1 MTDSGEASG
10 HGWVCPT
17 CDRHNPEGA
26 PFCGRC
32 GERTEEPKVEAPS
45 HEPPIRQRALPVTLG
60 AVVVVVLAAVAVAA
74 FAGLDSQPGGRS
86 SPEGPG
92 PGSTGGAAPELTE
105 ASPNA
110 AGCWHGGIAV
120 DCSVLSALTPEAA
133 SRSAGTGLLTA
144 PTVGGQPFVAIGTGR
159 DGGVY
164 RLDVDN
170 GQATVGWTRFLSRPV
185 QIAPT
190 AVPSTVFVA
199 GVGGDHAGSRL
210 FALDA
215 DDGRV
220 LWQRQLDVRVRL
232 PSVAVDEDSIAVAGD
247 VSDSDND
254 ELLVVDVAG
263 GEVLQRSTVAGH
275 VLSLTSDS
283 GRGVVY
289 YTDGSGL
296 HAFDPGVGE
305 LWAVPGDH
313 VGPLKPGTTTLYV
326 SQFDGTLTAR
336 AANNNTVPWTVSDLD
351 GVHYPPVADDD
362 TVVAIDDHGRIHA
375 FDARTGEALGTV
387 PTQDVG
393 AVTDQAVLFGDTV
406 AIPTVSGLL
415 FANLSS
421 GRTAVFRPRGE
432 GSNHNQISGVEPVGD
447 GVLLVTA
454 SAGVFVL
461 DSPTLR

>member
-1 MTDSGEASG
+1 MTDSGEVSG

-17 CDRHNPEGA
+17 CTCHNPEGA
-26 PFCGRC
+26 RFCGRC
-32 GERTEEPKVEAPS
+32 GERTEEPTGEAPS
-45 HEPPIRQRALPVTLG
+45 HEPPIRQPAFPVTLG
-60 AVVVVVLAAVAVAA
+60 VVVVVVLAAVAVAA
-74 FAGLDSQPGGRS
+74 FAGLDVESGGRS
-86 SPEGPG
+86 SPEAPG
-92 PGSTGGAAPELTE
+92 PDSTGGAAPELAE
-105 ASPNA
+105 ASPAA

-120 DCSVLSALTPEAA
+120 DCPVLSALIPRAA

-159 DGGVY
+159 NGGIY
-164 RLDVDN
+164 RLDVDD
-170 GQATVGWTRFLSRPV
+170 GHAIVGWTRFLSRPV
-185 QIAPT
+185 EVAPT
-190 AVPSTVFVA
+190 AVPGTVFVA
-199 GVGGDHAGSRL
+199 DGGGDHAGSRL
-210 FALDA
+210 FALHA
-215 DDGRV
+215 GDGRV
-220 LWQRQLDVRVRL
+220 LWQRQLDIRVRV
-232 PSVAVDEDSIAVAGD
+232 PSVAVDEHSIAVAGD
-247 VSDSDND
+247 VADSDND
-254 ELLVVDVAG
+254 ELLIVDLAD
-263 GEVLQRSTVAGH
+263 GEILQRSTVAGH

-305 LWAVPGDH
+305 LWAAPGDH

-351 GVHYPPVADDD
+351 GVHHPPVADDD

-375 FDARTGEALGTV
+375 FDARTGEALATV

-421 GRTAVFRPRGE
+421 GRTALFHPRGQ
-432 GSNHNQISGVEPVGD
+432 GSDHNQISGVELVGD

>member
-1 MTDSGEASG
+1 MTDLGDASG

-17 CDRHNPEGA
+17 CNRHNPEGA
-26 PFCGRC
+26 RFCGRC
-32 GERTEEPKVEAPS
+32 GERAEEPRGEDPS

-60 AVVVVVLAAVAVAA
+60 AVVVVVLAVVAVAA

-86 SPEGPG
+86 SPEAPG
-92 PGSTGGAAPELTE
+92 PRSTGGAAPELAE
-105 ASPNA
+105 ASSTA
-110 AGCWHGGIAV
+110 AGCWHDGIAV
-120 DCSVLSALTPEAA
+120 DCPVLSALIPRAA
-133 SRSAGTGLLTA
+133 SRFAGTGLLTA

-159 DGGVY
+159 NGGVY
-164 RLDVDN
+164 RLDIDG
-170 GQATVGWTRFLSRPV
+170 GQATVGWARFLSRPV
-185 QIAPT
+185 EVAPA
-190 AVPSTVFVA
+190 AVPGTVFVA
-199 GVGGDHAGSRL
+199 DVSGDDAGNRL

-254 ELLVVDVAG
+254 ELLTVDVTDG
-263 GEVLQRSTVAGH
+263 MILQRSTVAGH

-289 YTDGSGL
+289 YTDGTGL

-305 LWAVPGDH
+305 LWSAPGDH
-313 VGPLKPGTTTLYV
+313 VSPLQTGITRLYV

-336 AANNNTVPWTVSDLD
+336 AANSSTVFWTVSGLD

-362 TVVAIDDHGRIHA
+362 TVVIMDDHGRIRA
-375 FDARTGEALGTV
+375 FDVRTGEVLGTV

-393 AVTDQAVLFGDTV
+393 AVTGPAVLFGDTV
-406 AIPTVSGLL
+406 AMPTVSGLL

-421 GRTAVFRPRGE
+421 GRTAVFHPRGE
-432 GSNHNQISGVEPVGD
+432 GSDHNQISGVELVDD